1 MLSEKTVT
9 LFIKAGTTGK
19 ILQFLSCKIFRTN
32 EGLIQR
38 KCEET
43 GIKKQ
48 THGFIAP
55 NNCTISSAT
64 VLWLQQLQCSVM
76 QVLWGI

>member
-1 MLSEKTVT
+1 MNALKWYAKWKTVT

-19 ILQFLSCKIFRTN
+19 ILQFLSCKIFQTN

-48 THGFIAP
+48 THG
-55 NNCTISSAT
+55 
-64 VLWLQQLQCSVM
+64 
-76 QVLWGI
+76 